1 MNSKQCLD
9 TYILVII
16 IIIVIFLGKSHKYL
30 CVICLK
36 TIEEKIICQFH
47 FSPVSIIISVLG
59 VKGFKLV
66 KEELARIIPEVTA

>member
-9 TYILVII
+9 IYVLVI
-16 IIIVIFLGKSHKYL
+16 IIIVIFLGKNHKYL

-36 TIEEKIICQFH
+36 MIEEKIICQFH
-47 FSPVSIIISVLG
+47 FSPVSIIISVLA

-66 KEELARIIPEVTA
+66 KEDLARVIPEVPA